1 MPHSLFVPDY
11 DEDGRL
17 ITDQRQLRIRNES
30 RTPEI
35 DRLANQ
41 SLQARDEA
49 IKAAHLQAEQ
59 KTKAEKEFQA
69 NAQAAAKYG
78 IPPQALSPAGMG
90 VAQMLDAEQE
100 LNARFEA
107 KKQELAQKYQG
118 PDAGNIVRELDELHQ
133 TQDRELAA
141 KFANNPL
148 AEQAIATRAQE
159 FRSQAAN
166 WLHGEI
172 QTKQQQYF
180 DAVDKKCNDALIT
193 QISGMQPERFSG
205 ALATRENEMRALG
218 RAPGQI
224 QAAKQ
229 ALIGSYFQNLA
240 VTAPSAFFEA
250 VKQPAAKEGAAPGS
264 ARPHAEGSALANKP
278 QNILSRF
285 AETLPEEELGRLS
298 RMAEK
303 TRTELGKKEEFAKI
317 NLRQQEILQELTGLD
332 PAVQRAEI
340 EKITAGMEERKMTD
354 TLKTRLSLQLDYE
367 DAVRAAR
374 DWETGTKIL
383 QEDFGPLEKLEAI
396 ATANISEAAREGLI
410 REVMGEPAPE
420 TPENREAALDA
431 IKKVGS
437 GAIQSERQLYAICQ
451 QQGLTRSQAALLGDA
466 FAGNGRVNGVPVG
479 MAINAL
485 QQRDTSL
492 ANNPA
497 ALFGATERLLRDWP
511 EGMMPTYKN
520 VAEQTDTISQTVEHM
535 PLENEIS
542 SIAATPFEQ
551 LLKKHGIIQPQQNNE
566 FAGLLTGK
574 LPKELLEL
582 PEIKQISRLNPE
594 DEGSLLEELGKL
606 EERQMISEEQRKVI
620 TLLFIQHQGE
630 RTSVMPVEGK
640 LDYVDAIMRDYPD
653 QASRNRLY
661 AELRKKD
668 PKAVFLDDKDMF
680 AMLALTHGPDFAKD
694 FARFQQFEIQAR
706 QKKKELAREA
716 QILSDERTRVGT
728 GDKRY
733 KQLIEETEKINLKLE
748 TIESERMMAWDK
760 LQSDYPFQRVV
771 PEAFYREQA
780 QMGNQWKNALKA
792 KSEELGAYASRIK
805 DAWQN
810 KNMPE
815 EQRKQLVRKELQEML
830 NFARANMDIRDAHG
844 KPVTGKLELKDFGPG
859 VSAKGMAEGN
869 DIYINERPIFEG
881 ENIDFGKVL
890 GTLFHESGHV
900 HKNNMPPEKRRQVFG
915 SNVDCYMPPSVS
927 NDLYRL
933 QPTEL
938 HGFYLETFA
947 DEIF

>member
-35 DRLANQ
+35 DRLAHQ

-49 IKAAHLQAEQ
+49 IKAAHIQAEQ

-133 TQDRELAA
+133 TQDRELTA

-148 AEQAIATRAQE
+148 AEQAIAARAQE

-166 WLHGEI
+166 WLQGEI

-180 DAVDKKCNDALIT
+180 DAVDKKCNDALTT

-218 RAPGQI
+218 RTPSQI

-229 ALIGSYFQNLA
+229 ALIGSYLQNLA

-250 VKQPAAKEGAAPGS
+250 LKQPAAKERAASGS
-264 ARPHAEGSALANKP
+264 ARPGAEGSALANKP

-303 TRTELGKKEEFAKI
+303 TRTELEKKEEFAKI
-317 NLRQQEILQELTGLD
+317 NMRQQEILQELTGLD

-340 EKITAGMEERKMTD
+340 EKITAGMEERKMAD
-354 TLKTRLSLQLDYE
+354 TLKTRLSLHLDYE

-396 ATANISEAAREGLI
+396 ATANISEAAREALI

-485 QQRDTSL
+485 QQRDPSL

-497 ALFGATERLLRDWP
+497 ALLGATERFLRDWP
-511 EGMMPTYKN
+511 EGMMPTMKNIQEQSLSYKERFN
-520 VAEQTDTISQTVEHM
+520 KGEYIQVNGSFDPSHM
-535 PLENEIS
+535 PDVQQNPIAANATGEGTQIKFDAGFQGLENSEQEARMHEEYHKNPKAAWNQDTPRSYQSEIPYVRSFTSGLNKMDAQGAIDEIVKMSPRQKGTLYGELLKAGREEIS
-542 SIAATPFEQ
+542 KPNVQSAFLVLSNGEQYARDYVELKRQTAPLDAEAHELNKEMLRLADLIDKTTRKGSPEYNQLNARYKRVNEDYKAKQAIVKNLWNEFEQ
-551 LLKKHGIIQPQQNNE
+551 KHDFEASYPPEFVKARRNEVAAWNAALSKQESADKLKGWVH
-566 FAGLLTGK
+566 
-574 LPKELLEL
+574 
-582 PEIKQISRLNPE
+582 EINA
-594 DEGSLLEELGKL
+594 
-606 EERQMISEEQRKVI
+606 
-620 TLLFIQHQGE
+620 
-630 RTSVMPVEGK
+630 TS
-640 LDYVDAIMRDYPD
+640 
-653 QASRNRLY
+653 
-661 AELRKKD
+661 D
-668 PKAVFLDDKDMF
+668 PA
-680 AMLALTHGPDFAKD
+680 
-694 FARFQQFEIQAR
+694 
-706 QKKKELAREA
+706 QKK
-716 QILSDERTRVGT
+716 
-728 GDKRY
+728 
-733 KQLIEETEKINLKLE
+733 QLL
-748 TIESERMMAWDK
+748 R
-760 LQSDYPFQRVV
+760 
-771 PEAFYREQA
+771 
-780 QMGNQWKNALKA
+780 
-792 KSEELGAYASRIK
+792 
-805 DAWQN
+805 
-810 KNMPE
+810 
-815 EQRKQLVRKELQEML
+815 EML
-830 NFARANMDIRDAHG
+830 NYAIIEAGIPMSKLSIYKMESDMRGR
-844 KPVTGKLELKDFGPG
+844 TGGDW
-859 VSAKGMAEGN
+859 VA
-869 DIYINERPIFEG
+869 INEGLLEQPLQL
-881 ENIDFGKVL
+881 DVVL
-890 GTLFHESGHV
+890 DTLFHEAGHV
-900 HKNNMPPEKRRQVFG
+900 IVNTMPQAERSGIHNSYYLPPRLHPIHYKHQKEEVFAHYMGEQG
-915 SNVDCYMPPSVS
+915 SELGKQIMKGV
-927 NDLYRL
+927 ND
-933 QPTEL
+933 
-938 HGFYLETFA
+938 A
-947 DEIF
+947 SK